1 MRVASLLPIASIA
14 LGACAS
20 AGSAVPSG
28 GTPASQTIS
37 VVGGSGGAS
46 ITTAGENTSHVK
58 TLPFS
63 VDQVWRA
70 LPAVYDSLGI
80 PVQTFDGVK
89 RTIGNQSF
97 AVRRRLKNVPLSRF
111 IDCGNSQMG
120 PSADDYDV
128 RLTVL
133 TDVRATDGGT
143 IVTTSFEAMARPM
156 NYAQEYSRCSS
167 KGTFEQRLIDVLQAR
182 LAR

>member
-1 MRVASLLPIASIA
+1 MRAASFLSVASIA
-14 LGACAS
+14 LAACAS
-20 AGSAVPSG
+20 AGSAGPSG

-37 VVGGSGGAS
+37 VVGPSGGAS
-46 ITTAGENTSHVK
+46 ITTPGENTSHVK
-58 TLPFS
+58 TLPYS
-63 VDQVWRA
+63 VDQVWRM
-70 LPAVYDSLGI
+70 LPAVYDSIGV
-80 PVQTFDGVK
+80 PVQTLDAVK
-89 RTIGNQSF
+89 RSIGNQSF

-128 RLTVL
+128 RLTL
-133 TDVRATDGGT
+133 FTDVRAGDGGT
-143 IVTTSFEAMARPM
+143 TVTTTFEAVARPM

-167 KGTFEQRLIDVLQAR
+167 KGTLEQRIIDVLQAR